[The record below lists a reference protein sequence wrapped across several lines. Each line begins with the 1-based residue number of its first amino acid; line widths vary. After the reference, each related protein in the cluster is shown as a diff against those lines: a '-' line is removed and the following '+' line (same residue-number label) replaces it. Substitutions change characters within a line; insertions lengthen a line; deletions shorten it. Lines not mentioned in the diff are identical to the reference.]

1 MNKSERNV
9 YLCSALCFLISAFF
23 TISLLLVLLPNIFA
37 HVSSSNWFFIWG
49 SIFYSAYGY
58 SCVIIP
64 LFFLVAGIIISSPNF
79 SWRIAWNLGFF
90 LLPFFTIVLTEF
102 AYNKLLPDATGTI
115 LMIKKNMENSFA
127 IKKLLRI

>member
-58 SCVIIP
+58 TCYHR
-64 LFFLVAGIIISSPNF
+64 A
-79 SWRIAWNLGFF
+79 
-90 LLPFFTIVLTEF
+90 
-102 AYNKLLPDATGTI
+102 
-115 LMIKKNMENSFA
+115 
-127 IKKLLRI
+127 LRRRRNRARRPRAPMSRGLRDG